1 MARVWG
7 LVLWEVRIQA
17 RYYIYLGVAV
27 VVALL
32 SGMIAIIPLE
42 LPASQV
48 AFLLFTESGVLAFFF
63 VGILVLMEKTEGTL
77 NALGVTPT
85 PAWLFV
91 LARSVSLTVLSLIG
105 GYVMVAV
112 DFGDRADIGVVLL
125 ALALTSAMAVLW
137 GFVVVAGVPSVNAYL
152 ARAILLMVV
161 LMLPIL
167 GLLGFVDPWFMAIL
181 PSHASLLLL
190 NGAVEPASLGR
201 LEWVYA
207 VSYLSLWIA
216 MASFGRFGPS
226 IVRSSATGTKPV
238 TVFLTL
244 MLADICSVVR
254 EGILVFI
261 VAAMLITL
269 IVVRLMGVYQL
280 EWGTGPFLAFA
291 LIALL
296 LFFAVG
302 IGMVVG
308 LILVE
313 EAETGVRDVLSVTPV
328 PTAALLLYRSV
339 LAFAAALI
347 AGVVG
352 VVLTQVVALP
362 PLEWA
367 ALLFVTALLAPTVAL
382 AVPAIARNKIEAL
395 VLFRVLGVV
404 VVGPIVT
411 FMLGDEWYR
420 YVFLVSPAGFIIE
433 AYRAFLAGIVP
444 AYLWLAG
451 GVVYAVV
458 LLALAT
464 VRFQRVVYRL
474 NR

>member
-42 LPASQV
+42 LPTSQV

-137 GFVVVAGVPSVNAYL
+137 SFVVVAGVPSVNAYL

-216 MASFGRFGPS
+216 IGWF
-226 IVRSSATGTKPV
+226 
-238 TVFLTL
+238 
-244 MLADICSVVR
+244 
-254 EGILVFI
+254 
-261 VAAMLITL
+261 
-269 IVVRLMGVYQL
+269 
-280 EWGTGPFLAFA
+280 WA
-291 LIALL
+291 L
-296 LFFAVG
+296 
-302 IGMVVG
+302 
-308 LILVE
+308 
-313 EAETGVRDVLSVTPV
+313 
-328 PTAALLLYRSV
+328 
-339 LAFAAALI
+339 
-347 AGVVG
+347 
-352 VVLTQVVALP
+352 
-362 PLEWA
+362 
-367 ALLFVTALLAPTVAL
+367 
-382 AVPAIARNKIEAL
+382 
-395 VLFRVLGVV
+395 
-404 VVGPIVT
+404 
-411 FMLGDEWYR
+411 
-420 YVFLVSPAGFIIE
+420 
-433 AYRAFLAGIVP
+433 RAFDRKIV
-444 AYLWLAG
+444 G
-451 GVVYAVV
+451 DG
-458 LLALAT
+458 
-464 VRFQRVVYRL
+464 
-474 NR
+474 N